1 MDDKSW
7 KQMTPARKFE
17 ARAAVWKSPEG
28 VQFASP
34 EVERAYQR
42 RVGMLIDAIR
52 LNPSGGVPVCP
63 QPGFY
68 PFAYTGIPARDGM
81 YDYARLGCALKKYH
95 TDFLPDARGSA
106 GLYGPGKAFEA
117 LDYKLYR
124 WPGHGAPPNG
134 SYQCVE
140 AEYMHADEY
149 DALIDDPSG
158 FFQRRYLP
166 RIFGAL
172 EAWQSLPPL
181 TDILELPFT
190 GPGLIPFGLA
200 PVQEAYRHLLE
211 AGKAALEWIEACVAI
226 DRDIAATLGLPA
238 VISGFTKAPFDT
250 LGDTL
255 RGTRAIMLDKFRQP
269 KKVLAAIERLIPLAI
284 NQAVRGAKGPVVC
297 IPLHKGADGFMS
309 QKDFTTFYWPSLK
322 AVILGLIQEGLVP
335 YLFVEGAYN
344 QRLDIIA
351 DPDIPAGSTIWMFDQ
366 TDLREVKKRFQ
377 GWACFGG
384 NVPSSLLKAA
394 KPQEMRDHVK
404 RLVEDVGKDGGYILA
419 TGAVIDDAEPENL
432 HALIDTGKE
441 YGARS

>member
-1 MDDKSW
+1 MDSKPW
-7 KQMTPARKFE
+7 QQMTPAGKFE
-17 ARAAVWKSPEG
+17 VRAGHWQSPEG

-34 EVERAYQR
+34 DVEQAYRQ

-52 LNPSGGVPVCP
+52 LRKPARIPVCP

-68 PFAYTGIPARDGM
+68 PFAYAGIPSRDGM

-106 GLYGPGKAFEA
+106 ALYGPGRSFEA

-124 WPGHGAPPNG
+124 WPGHGAPPTG

-140 AEYMHADEY
+140 AEYMQADEY
-149 DALIDDPSG
+149 DLLIRDPSG

-172 EAWQSLPPL
+172 EPWNTLPPL

-190 GPGLIPFGLA
+190 GPGLIPFGL
-200 PVQEAYRHLLE
+200 PPIQEAYKKLLE

-226 DRDIAATLGLPA
+226 DRDIAGTLGLPA
-238 VISGFTKAPFDT
+238 VITGFTKAPFDT

-269 KKVLAAIERLIPLAI
+269 KKVLAAMERLIPLAI

-322 AVILGLIQEGLVP
+322 AVILGLIEEGLIP
-335 YLFVEGAYN
+335 YLFVEGGYN

-394 KPQEMRDHVK
+394 KPEEVRDHVK
-404 RLVEDVGKDGGYILA
+404 RLIDDVGRDGGYILA

-441 YGARS
+441 YGAGS